1 MGRSVYVVV
10 WVCHCASG
18 VRGCGGV
25 RTYLPKSSPFLVNL
39 DLNVALSDIA
49 IPRSRVSS
57 DAAPANDD
65 EKMQTLRIIVVR
77 PDGTV
82 EANRFVKPSVAL
94 VYDRQERFKVVGR
107 EKKRVYLFV
116 NEAIPWSRRWT
127 DAGTAGRKAYWKILR
142 R

>member
-10 WVCHCASG
+10 WVCLALLASG
-18 VRGCGGV
+18 CRRSADV
-25 RTYLPKSSPFLVNL
+25 SAEEQPFLVNL

-94 VYDRQERFKVVGR
+94 VYDQQERFKVVGR

-116 NEAIPWSRRWT
+116 NEGNT
-127 DAGTAGRKAYWKILR
+127 VVETMDGTPVSGG
-142 R
+142 

>member
-1 MGRSVYVVV
+1 MLSY
-10 WVCHCASG
+10 
-18 VRGCGGV
+18 GCVLRFWRRDAGGV

-65 EKMQTLRIIVVR
+65 EKMRRCASSIVR

-94 VYDRQERFKVVGR
+94 VYDRRNGSK
-107 EKKRVYLFV
+107 
-116 NEAIPWSRRWT
+116 S
-127 DAGTAGRKAYWKILR
+127 
-142 R
+142 

>member
-10 WVCHCASG
+10 WVCLALLASG
-18 VRGCGGV
+18 CRRSADV
-25 RTYLPKSSPFLVNL
+25 SAEEQPFLVNL

-49 IPRSRVSS
+49 IPWSRVSS

-82 EANRFVKPSVAL
+82 EANRFVKPSVAW

-107 EKKRVYLFV
+107 EKKR
-116 NEAIPWSRRWT
+116 
-127 DAGTAGRKAYWKILR
+127 GR
-142 R
+142 